1 MENFMFEDETYQKWI
16 KLIRTSGNI
25 LSETLSLTCDY
36 PGEEHFQILSFILSE
51 LASISTDHGWGETYS
66 PVEDNLDGFSHARL
80 VQ

>member
-36 PGEEHFQILSFILSE
+36 PGEEHFQI
-51 LASISTDHGWGETYS
+51 
-66 PVEDNLDGFSHARL
+66 PVLYFK
-80 VQ
+80 